1 MSFEAASVEIR
12 ERFSEALMVL
22 NHLRTIAPDE
32 MQPIDNLQKTL
43 RGLCLVSIYAAVE
56 RSANAVIE
64 AALNELTSHATPTSS
79 FLPSLHGL
87 LHYAKLKS
95 LRDCSSANVFDKSTE
110 LFDAAFEVRAGL
122 FLENPLADKMQNV
135 DGGTLEWLASLFGAP
150 NYACAPSN
158 KGRLGNL
165 RERRNAVAH
174 GRETASSVGQR
185 FTIAEL
191 SNVYNAADTEISR
204 LLITFRS
211 QCNERLYTR
220 RAA

>member
-1 MSFEAASVEIR
+1 MSLEAAADEVR
-12 ERFSEALMVL
+12 ERFSEASMVI
-22 NHLRTIAPDE
+22 NHLRTIAPAE
-32 MQPIDNLQKTL
+32 LQPIDDLQKSL

-56 RSANAVIE
+56 RSANAIIE
-64 AALNELTSHATPTSS
+64 AALAELTSHATPSTTYIT
-79 FLPSLHGL
+79 SLHGL

-95 LRDCSSANVFDKSTE
+95 LRDCGNDHLFDRSKV
-110 LFDAAFEVRAGL
+110 LFDAAFEIHAGS

-135 DGGTLEWLASLFGAP
+135 DGGTLEWLASLFGASDH
-150 NYACAPSN
+150 ACAAAS

-174 GRETASSVGQR
+174 GRESASSVGGR

-191 SNVYNAADTEISR
+191 ANVYDAADLEITR
-204 LLITFRS
+204 FLTAIRR
-211 QCNERLYTR
+211 QCDERLYIR